1 MIPIL
6 LLRLE
11 APLMSFGGVAIDYR
25 GVTRTFPG
33 RAMLTGLLANAL
45 GYEHREFARLEALQ
59 FRLAYAARAD
69 RPGALITD
77 FQTVDLSQPFLS
89 QGWTTRGAPQ
99 GREGGS
105 ASKGTHIRLRQF
117 LADAVITVALT
128 LNSPGDDPSLAALES
143 ALRDPARPLYI
154 GRKPCIPSV
163 PVLLDAIEASSL
175 IESLEHTP
183 RGLVFF
189 TDGRSRKGR
198 KTVGRKV
205 HEAALFA
212 DICAGAQMS
221 IALPVA
227 SHSAAIAMFRLVLEE
242 YLALGRLRE
251 NTGLQAEPGLESNL
265 SS

>member
-25 GVTRTFPG
+25 GVTRAYPG
-33 RAMLTGLLANAL
+33 CAMLTGLLANAL
-45 GYEHREFARLEALQ
+45 GYEHREFARLDALQ
-59 FRLAYAARAD
+59 SRLCYAVRTD
-69 RPGALITD
+69 RPGDLITD

-128 LNSPGDDPSLAALES
+128 LDPPSDDPSLAALES
-143 ALRDPARPLYI
+143 ALREPARPLYI

-163 PVLLDAIEASSL
+163 PVLLGTVQAYSLLEA
-175 IESLEHTP
+175 LEHAPLSP
-183 RGLVFF
+183 RVIRGMPTRAWWPAGDGERPGSRLIQI
-189 TDGRSRKGR
+189 TDERDWANQIHAGRRWIYEG
-198 KTVGRKV
+198 VINV
-205 HEAALFA
+205 
-212 DICAGAQMS
+212 
-221 IALPVA
+221 
-227 SHSAAIAMFRLVLEE
+227 
-242 YLALGRLRE
+242 
-251 NTGLQAEPGLESNL
+251 
-265 SS
+265 